1 MCVIVMLNEV
11 KHLAREWNVF
21 VAFMGR
27 IASDA
32 QKILRSAQDDSSMS
46 LTGIR

>member
-1 MCVIVMLNEV
+1 MCVTVMLNEV
-11 KHLAREWNVF
+11 KHLTCEWNVF

-32 QKILRSAQDDSSMS
+32 QILRSAQDDSSMS
-46 LTGIR
+46 LTGMR